1 MFSRDSDNMASE
13 WSHLSDDVE
22 LMLDPCDDEIWSS
35 ERLFRIDAEFIELLH
50 QVSGTK
56 KIYLFQ
62 GEEMG
67 GVNIEPCVAQVGG
80 QVV

>member
-35 ERLFRIDAEFIELLH
+35 ERLFRIDAKFIDLLH

-56 KIYLFQ
+56 KITCFKGRQ
-62 GEEMG
+62 W
-67 GVNIEPCVAQVGG
+67 
-80 QVV
+80 VVLT